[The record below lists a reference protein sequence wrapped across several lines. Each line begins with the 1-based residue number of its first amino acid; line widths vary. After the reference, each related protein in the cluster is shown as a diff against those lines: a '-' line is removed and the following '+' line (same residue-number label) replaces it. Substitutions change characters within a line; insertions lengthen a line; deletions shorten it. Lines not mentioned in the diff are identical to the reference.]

1 MQIIFKDENER
12 SSSRGTNIM
21 DIIIYVGRISRCMKG
36 ELVGRF
42 RNSKSRIWV
51 SRGIF
56 VGSKKR
62 IWRGN
67 EEVVKMAKLKRREQ
81 ERRTIEEFV

>member
-21 DIIIYVGRISRCMKG
+21 DIIICVGRISRFMKG

-42 RNSKSRIWV
+42 RNSKSRI
-51 SRGIF
+51 
-56 VGSKKR
+56 
-62 IWRGN
+62 
-67 EEVVKMAKLKRREQ
+67 
-81 ERRTIEEFV
+81 